1 MQLYMKQKVFS
12 LRTRFDIFDAAE
24 MPVYHVEGEFSFGTR
39 LHIADSHGNELAMIR
54 QKLWTFRPRYEL
66 EVFGQPPA
74 MLVQY
79 FALFKT
85 RFEIEGWGWS
95 AEGNFTGHEFVI
107 ADEEGPLMTVSK
119 EWFTW
124 GDSYVLD
131 IADRVD
137 PVGCVCAM
145 LAIDMV
151 IAAANRSS
159 AASH

>member
-1 MQLYMKQKVFS
+1 
-12 LRTRFDIFDAAE
+12 
-24 MPVYHVEGEFSFGTR
+24 
-39 LHIADSHGNELAMIR
+39 MIR
-54 QKLWTFRPRYEL
+54 QKLLTFRPRYEL
-66 EVFGQPPA
+66 EVYGQQPA
-74 MLVQY
+74 LLVQY

-107 ADEEGPLMTVSK
+107 ADEEGILMSVSK

-131 IADRVD
+131 IAERAD
-137 PVGCVCAM
+137 PVGCVCVM

-159 AASH
+159 ANH